1 MTSNDAQIDVL
12 LRRFAGQSQ
21 GNPATEHLDADE
33 LNSFAEGALPEAA
46 RSRYMSHLADCDDC
60 RQIVSQ
66 LAMSSGAVL
75 AAEAPRAAPAG
86 YSWWKRMGGFFSP
99 MTLRYAAFAMV
110 LVTVAGVVFLI
121 TRRPRD
127 SSLIA
132 QNEPAK
138 QDQVEAHKAPDNTS
152 PRSSITDGT
161 TKPSPALTNPQGLAT
176 PSAGK
181 PDALKSDQPGAPP
194 PRPEQ
199 EVAGISSPAR
209 TEKKTAEPEM
219 AKSQPAYAPLPPVES
234 QRAESM
240 SSRERLDSSNI
251 ARGPRK
257 SEPPSDKF
265 KMMDRS
271 RAGEMP
277 KDVDDRRPAEAA
289 PQSARKRSGDDEKEA
304 GRGSDSLSS
313 RDRNTTQSRARGPAN
328 QIANQTANQTAG
340 TANQAQANEETPQT
354 RSTGG
359 RKFRR
364 EGNSWVDTK
373 FKSSMPVKSI
383 SRGSSEFDALE
394 SGLRS
399 IAQQLGGQVL
409 VVWKNKAY
417 LIH

>member
-152 PRSSITDGT
+152 PGSSITDGT

-176 PSAGK
+176 PTAGK

-194 PRPEQ
+194 PKPEQ

-209 TEKKTAEPEM
+209 VEKKTAEPEM
-219 AKSQPAYAPLPPVES
+219 AKSQPSYAPLPPVES

-240 SSRERLDSSNI
+240 SSRERLDPSI

-265 KMMDRS
+265 KVMDRS

-277 KDVDDRRPAEAA
+277 KDVDDKRPADVVQPA
-289 PQSARKRSGDDEKEA
+289 ARKQSGNDEKDA
-304 GRGSDSLSS
+304 GRASDSLSS
-313 RDRNTTQSRARGPAN
+313 RDRNTIQSKARGPAN
-328 QIANQTANQTAG
+328 QVANQSAG
-340 TANQAQANEETPQT
+340 AVNQAQSNEETPQT

-364 EGNSWVDTK
+364 QGSSWIDVK

-383 SRGSSEFDALE
+383 SRGSSEFSSLD

-399 IAQQLGGQVL
+399 IAQQIGGEVL
-409 VVWKNKAY
+409 IVWKNKAY